1 MDIKQAIHSLLDG
14 KPISSDEAECVM
26 KCIMTGGATFGQMG
40 AYLGMLAVRGETPE
54 VVAGSAKAMRS
65 VMTVL
70 PTSTPV
76 IDIVGTG
83 GDEAFTFNI
92 STASGFVASAI
103 GARVAKHGNRSVS
116 SKCGAADVF
125 ERLGCKIEMTPEE
138 CAKLLDEVGMCFMFA
153 PVYHSSMRY
162 AAPVR
167 REVGIRTVF
176 NVLGPLANPANAEYI
191 LLGAYSEEVSALM
204 AEALLKLGVKHAFTV
219 HSRDGLDEL
228 SICAPTDV
236 HEVAGG
242 KMRTLTL
249 NARDYGLSPCDPKD
263 LLGGDAAVNA
273 EIVRAILCGEDT
285 GAKRDIVIFNAAV
298 AKYLYESTELMPDY
312 NQIIAENVK
321 IARAA
326 LESGKVKAF
335 YENYIARAS
344 V

>member
-1 MDIKQAIHSLLDG
+1 MDIKQAIHNLLDA
-14 KPISSDEAECVM
+14 KPLSSSDAESVM
-26 KCIMTGGATFGQMG
+26 KSIMTGGATTGQMG
-40 AYLGMLAVRGETPE
+40 AYLGMLAVRGETSE

-65 VMTVL
+65 VMKVL

-153 PVYHSSMRY
+153 PVYHASMRY
-162 AAPVR
+162 VAPVR

-176 NVLGPLANPANAEYI
+176 NILGPLANPANAEYM

-204 AEALLKLGVKHAFTV
+204 AAALVELGVKHAFAV

-236 HEVAGG
+236 HEVARG
-242 KMRTLTL
+242 KVRTLTL
-249 NARDYGLSPCDPKD
+249 KASDFGISACEPKE
-263 LLGGDAAVNA
+263 LLGGDATVNA
-273 EIVRAILCGEDT
+273 EIVRKILCGEDVS
-285 GAKRDIVIFNAAV
+285 AKRDIVIFNAAV
-298 AKYLYESTELMPDY
+298 AKYLYESDELKSNYAD
-312 NQIIAENVK
+312 IIAENVK